1 MATPK
6 QQENERNYLDPV
18 LKRLKPFWADIYDMM
33 MRGKKR
39 GDGVMLD
46 EENLE
51 VIEESISQEISEIN
65 SNARKQAMEKM
76 GFDSSRGW
84 HNVRY
89 SDSLSREEKDNL
101 EDEKDR
107 LMDIDLDDQSEKM
120 AYATYMANE
129 IRTEDRGSF
138 VSANNLLSRIGDAID
153 DGKATVVSGVFST
166 LRENPKYTP
175 KLPSEASTSRMS
187 EMYGDTEEKA
197 KDRARMRRNIFADL
211 GGR

>member
-6 QQENERNYLDPV
+6 QEENEKKFLDPV
-18 LKRLKPFWADIYDMM
+18 LKRLKPFWADVYDMM

-46 EENLE
+46 DENLE
-51 VIEESISQEISEIN
+51 VIEESISQKISEIN
-65 SNARKQAMEKM
+65 SNARKEAMENM

-84 HNVRY
+84 NNVRY

-153 DGKATVVSGVFST
+153 SSKGTVVAGVFGT
-166 LRENPKYTP
+166 LRNNPSYTP
-175 KLPSEASTSRMS
+175 KPPSQASTSGMS
-187 EMYGDTEEKA
+187 RMYGDTEEKA
-197 KDRARMRRNIFADL
+197 RNRAEMRRSIFADL